1 LSSLHFSVPSRLS
14 CAIGHG
20 GPQGIL
26 KTILKVSFNGTE
38 ELMEKRLGF
47 IGLIIEDRSK
57 NAANVNTL
65 LSEFGDIIL
74 ARTGVPCPERN
85 CSAISLVI
93 DASTDRLG
101 SLTGKL
107 GRIQGVSVK
116 SMLSKM
122 QQA

>member
-1 LSSLHFSVPSRLS
+1 
-14 CAIGHG
+14 
-20 GPQGIL
+20 
-26 KTILKVSFNGTE
+26 
-38 ELMEKRLGF
+38 MEKRLGF
-47 IGLIIEDRSK
+47 IGLIIEDRAK

-107 GRIQGVSVK
+107 GRIEGVSVK

-122 QQA
+122 QPA

>member
-1 LSSLHFSVPSRLS
+1 
-14 CAIGHG
+14 
-20 GPQGIL
+20 
-26 KTILKVSFNGTE
+26 
-38 ELMEKRLGF
+38 MEKRLGF

-107 GRIQGVSVK
+107 GRIEGVSVK

-122 QQA
+122 QPA

>member
-1 LSSLHFSVPSRLS
+1 LK
-14 CAIGHG
+14 A
-20 GPQGIL
+20 IL
-26 KTILKVSFNGTE
+26 KISLNGTE
-38 ELMEKRLGF
+38 ETMEKRLGF
-47 IGLIIEDRSK
+47 IGLIIEDRAK
-57 NAANVNTL
+57 NAANVNSL

-85 CSAISLVI
+85 CSAITLVI
-93 DASTDRLG
+93 NASTDQLG

>member
-1 LSSLHFSVPSRLS
+1 
-14 CAIGHG
+14 
-20 GPQGIL
+20 
-26 KTILKVSFNGTE
+26 
-38 ELMEKRLGF
+38 MEKRLGF

-85 CSAISLVI
+85 CSAITLVI
-93 DASTDRLG
+93 DTSTDRLG

>member
-1 LSSLHFSVPSRLS
+1 
-14 CAIGHG
+14 
-20 GPQGIL
+20 
-26 KTILKVSFNGTE
+26 
-38 ELMEKRLGF
+38 MEKRLGF

-57 NAANVNTL
+57 NAAIVNTL